1 MACKC
6 DRAAIIAASVEL
18 FHATMASLY
27 NGLTVQVSGSDG
39 WWTGHRTSEWDA
51 AVGLYKWSGE
61 RYQASGTTAVYS
73 YENGTITVQ
82 ISYKLENKGTWEQVN
97 GTA

>member
-27 NGLTVQVSGSDG
+27 NGLTVAVSGSDG
-39 WWTGHRTSEWDA
+39 WWTGTWRAGKWGGVRY
-51 AVGLYKWSGE
+51 VG
-61 RYQASGTTAVYS
+61 SGTTAVYG

-82 ISYKLENKGTWEQVN
+82 INYKLENKGTWEQVN

>member
-6 DRAAIIAASVEL
+6 DRAAILAASVEL

-27 NGLTVQVSGSDG
+27 NGLTVAVSGSG
-39 WWTGHRTSEWDA
+39 AWWTGTWD
-51 AVGLYKWSGE
+51 GGKWSGVL
-61 RYQASGTTAVYS
+61 YVGSGTTAVYS

>member
-6 DRAAIIAASVEL
+6 DRADIIAASVEL

-27 NGLTVQVSGSDG
+27 NGLTVQVNGSDG

-61 RYQASGTTAVYS
+61 RYQASGNTAVYS

>member
-27 NGLTVQVSGSDG
+27 NGLTVAVSGSGG
-39 WWTGHRTSEWDA
+39 WWTGTWD
-51 AVGLYKWSGE
+51 GWKWSGV
-61 RYQASGTTAVYS
+61 RYEGSGTTAVYS